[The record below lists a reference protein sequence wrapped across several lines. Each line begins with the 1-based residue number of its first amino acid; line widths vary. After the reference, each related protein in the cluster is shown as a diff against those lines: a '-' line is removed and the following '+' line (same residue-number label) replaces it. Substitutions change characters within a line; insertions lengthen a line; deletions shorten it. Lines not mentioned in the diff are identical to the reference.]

1 MTVKTSLSFT
11 DRHHRFLAQKVAEGV
26 FASTSAAVA
35 AGVERMIED
44 EAARE
49 TALASMEQEI
59 RRRYATPPG
68 QFVDLEDD
76 GAFDAARAVV
86 GEKRA

>member
-1 MTVKTSLSFT
+1 
-11 DRHHRFLAQKVAEGV
+11 
-26 FASTSAAVA
+26 
-35 AGVERMIED
+35 
-44 EAARE
+44 
-49 TALASMEQEI
+49 MEQEI
-59 RRRYATPPG
+59 RRRYATPPE

>member
-1 MTVKTSLSFT
+1 MAVKTSLSFT

-59 RRRYATPPG
+59 RRRYATPPE